1 MTVLTTIAKAGPYAG
16 DGTTGPFTVPFRF
29 LDAAHLRVIR
39 NTAGV
44 ETVLALGTDYTVSGV
59 GATSGTVTLV
69 APLPVGQTLT
79 VVRNVPATQEADY
92 VPGDAF
98 PAESHEQALDKL
110 TMITQQQQEQLG
122 RAVIFPTTDE
132 SVSELPTAD
141 QRSLRVLGFD
151 ANGDLTTYAPA
162 SQVTRAEN
170 VSYLPAGAGAVLRTV
185 AAKLEDIVSLADFIP
200 ADTIT
205 ATTDCAPFLQAAINA
220 GGGSVFIPEGK
231 YLMSTPVNL
240 TIRGFYT
247 SEPSQQI
254 FGQGAEIVVA
264 TTTPLFTQSVGTDYT
279 AKWIFRDLTFTSAG
293 ENTKVFDLDRIYN
306 SVFTCCSFIR
316 IGSVFWSRVDR
327 SGDTANFP
335 EGYIQSAQIHNNHF
349 GACHT
354 IIDAKRCFN
363 LSFSANFSEACSRG
377 VVVDGLGDPACNMIR
392 ITDNVIEGGGTP
404 IRLGAVFGG
413 VIQGNYIEHNPES
426 TQGEF
431 ELNIGSRAHRGLA
444 IVGNQFQPS
453 AAHVEDTNWFAIRLA
468 NTLGGNRGVTLISNT
483 ISGPRLVT
491 GAGVGTFAAG
501 NFDTSSS
508 TDRLFSTTQQVN
520 HVVGGNWW
528 GLVDNRAA
536 AYDSA
541 TTTWRVVSIVNAVQ
555 STVYAVDGLLQLL
568 SIGGNQLGATAVSFK
583 FILNIDQAGV
593 YNCVLLGSADIV
605 NLTGTGNVGAYHET
619 YWTTPVTPGFIVSGS
634 TITITFNNFSDYS
647 YPDHGRIHSLGV
659 NLAVRSMR
667 GRGGFSPVT
676 LALPT

>member
-1 MTVLTTIAKAGPYAG
+1 MSEVRVNRIQSQSGLPIEIPAGIG
-16 DGTTGPFTVPFRF
+16 FTP
-29 LDAAHLRVIR
+29 A
-39 NTAGV
+39 
-44 ETVLALGTDYTVSGV
+44 GV
-59 GATSGTVTLV
+59 GAVQRTM
-69 APLPVGQTLT
+69 Q
-79 VVRNVPATQEADY
+79 
-92 VPGDAF
+92 
-98 PAESHEQALDKL
+98 DKL
-110 TMITQQQQEQLG
+110 REW
-122 RAVIFPTTDE
+122 
-132 SVSELPTAD
+132 
-141 QRSLRVLGFD
+141 
-151 ANGDLTTYAPA
+151 
-162 SQVTRAEN
+162 
-170 VSYLPAGAGAVLRTV
+170 
-185 AAKLEDIVSLADFIP
+185 VSLEDFIP
-200 ADTIT
+200 AGTIT
-205 ATTDCAPFLQAAINA
+205 ATTNCSPFLQAAINA

-293 ENTKVFDLDRIYN
+293 ANTKVFDLDRIYN
-306 SVFTCCSFIR
+306 SVFTCCSFIG

-327 SGDTANFP
+327 TGDTVNYP

-349 GACHT
+349 GSCHT

-363 LSFSANFSEACSRG
+363 LSFSANFSEACTRG

-413 VIQGNYIEHNPES
+413 VIQGNYIEQNPQS

-431 ELNIGSRAHRGLA
+431 ELNVGSRTHRGLA
-444 IVGNQFQPS
+444 IIGNQIQPT
-453 AAHVEDTNWFAIRLA
+453 AAQNADTNWFAIRLA
-468 NTLGGNRGVTLISNT
+468 NTLDGNRGVTLISNT

-501 NFDTSSS
+501 NYDFSGD
-508 TDRLFSTTQQVN
+508 TDRRFSTTQQAN
-520 HVVGGNWW
+520 HVVGGSWW
-528 GLVDNRAA
+528 GLVNNRAA
-536 AYDSA
+536 AYDPA

-568 SIGGNQLGATAVSFK
+568 NSGGNQLGATAVSFK
-583 FILNIDQAGV
+583 FALNIDQAGV
-593 YNCVLLGSADIV
+593 YNCVLLGQANLV
-605 NLTGTGNVGAYHET
+605 NLTGTGHAGAYGA
-619 YWTTPVTPGFIVSGS
+619 YWVLPVTPGFIVSGS
-634 TITITFNNFSDYS
+634 TITITFNNFN
-647 YPDHGRIHSLGV
+647 DHSVPGLGKIHSLGV

-667 GRGGFSPVT
+667 GTQGFSPVT